1 MDKAERSTAPNRTP
15 KDAELIHFPEC
26 HRALPSVRGN
36 ERTGGMDGAVDI
48 ERNLCPVQAHIVRAQ
63 GSRWATGN
71 GTNVPL
77 NWLYKLAHLFGVA
90 NLSTIVLKP
99 PTGHF
104 LPGGQLQYE
113 ELRNSLTV
121 LQPDLSTCINV
132 HKISLE
138 CALKSIPH
146 FIEQRRSQIVFTL
159 HQPARQCRVA
169 ITEET
174 PAGKGN
180 QTWQQSASERAWG
193 KEREG

>member
-15 KDAELIHFPEC
+15 KDAKLIHFSEC
-26 HRALPSVRGN
+26 HRALQSVRGN

-63 GSRWATGN
+63 GSSWATGN

-77 NWLYKLAHLFGVA
+77 NWLFKLAHLFGVA

-146 FIEQRRSQIVFTL
+146 FIEQRRCGCAAAKLSSRCISRQGNAASQSPRR
-159 HQPARQCRVA
+159 HQLV
-169 ITEET
+169 
-174 PAGKGN
+174 
-180 QTWQQSASERAWG
+180 
-193 KEREG
+193 REPDMATICE